1 MTDFNNNSNFIDSRD
16 IIERIDELTDEIET
30 GLENDEDMD
39 SEKDELIAL
48 LALQDDCNYGDWE
61 SGATLIND
69 SYFTEYAEQTA
80 DDLYGIQ
87 DCWPFNTID
96 WAFAAEQLQQDYTS
110 INFDGAEFWI
120 RS

>member
-1 MTDFNNNSNFIDSRD
+1 MTDFNNNSQVIDSRD
-16 IIERIDELTDEIET
+16 IIERIDELETLVDNLDTDS
-30 GLENDEDMD
+30 DAY
-39 SEKDELIAL
+39 SEEQAELNTL
-48 LALQDDCNYGDWE
+48 STLQDECNYSDWE
-61 SGATLIND
+61 HGATLINAN
-69 SYFTEYAEQTA
+69 YFTEYAEQLA
-80 DDLYGIQ
+80 NGLYGIQ